1 MAELSLYPSL
11 YRSLPK
17 QGNPCLHSSHL
28 RLGNCLSVRRVGL
41 GAEGLV
47 VGRFGTNGIRCSRQ
61 QISQRKIE
69 SPRAL
74 GVHSRH
80 IQTTPR
86 HPPAPPPPAPARVRA
101 AAGREARVR
110 EEAKA
115 SNWRRRMRM
124 PRLPHSRPVQ
134 VEEPICHVLAASRSC
149 SSCSSRSCSS
159 CA

>member
-47 VGRFGTNGIRCSRQ
+47 VGRFGTDGIRCSRQ

-80 IQTTPR
+80 IPSTPL
-86 HPPAPPPPAPARVRA
+86 HPPAPPPPAPARGGRRGCGRRQKRA
-101 AAGREARVR
+101 TGGEGCGCRDCRTQGPFKLRSPSATFWRLVDLAPAALVD
-110 EEAKA
+110 
-115 SNWRRRMRM
+115 
-124 PRLPHSRPVQ
+124 
-134 VEEPICHVLAASRSC
+134 LAPAAHA
-149 SSCSSRSCSS
+149 
-159 CA
+159 CATG